1 MKKMKR
7 CYKCNVDVNS
17 SLNKCPLCQNE
28 IESGKV
34 ENSVFPI
41 IPTIYKSH
49 RLLYKIL
56 SFISIF
62 GAIVCL
68 TINSIVSKEISWFWF
83 VVAGILCFWITLITA
98 VRRRNHFMKLLFTEF
113 NFIIIIT
120 ILWDY
125 FTGWRLWSVNYVLPF
140 ICISYILA
148 VFIMRIFFKYY
159 IKDYMIY
166 ITLNCLIGI
175 VPLFLLLFKVVTVTW
190 PSIVSGLIS
199 IFVVALLAIFNRK
212 SFTKELTR
220 RFHF

>member
-1 MKKMKR
+1 MKR

-34 ENSVFPI
+34 ENSVFPL

-62 GAIVCL
+62 GVIVCL

-98 VRRRNHFMKLLFTEF
+98 VRRRRSHFMKLLFTEF
-113 NFIIIIT
+113 NLIIITT

-125 FTGWRLWSVNYVLPF
+125 FTGWSLWSVNYVLPF

-148 VFIMRIFFKYY
+148 MFIMRIFFKYY